1 MQLPPDRA
9 DHATA
14 RRGDPRSQPYVDT
27 ARPAARRRPSPP
39 SPDRSARRRPRLG
52 GSGASGRHRSR
63 LAHSSR
69 RQRGARAH
77 RCRVPTAAGYHDRVP
92 SGPEIDV
99 PNGPRG
105 VRPMAS
111 LKGPFGNGPGI
122 PWGRQWTKTEGIL
135 EEERDTTMTV
145 RLRSL
150 GVVLAVFGLAFLA
163 GGAYTFYRTQEGAR
177 SLQAFSAAQQIKLSY
192 NEQGQLVDR
201 GKT

>member
-27 ARPAARRRPSPP
+27 DQPAARRRPSPP
-39 SPDRSARRRPRLG
+39 SPDRSARRRPRPG

-63 LAHSSR
+63 LSRSSR

-92 SGPEIDV
+92 SGPEIEV

-111 LKGPFGNGPGI
+111 LNGPFGNGGSAWLTPTVDAD
-122 PWGRQWTKTEGIL
+122 RSRSTVV
-135 EEERDTTMTV
+135 ERDTTMTGP
-145 RLRSL
+145 LRIL
-150 GVVLAVFGLAFLA
+150 GVVLAVFGLEFLD
-163 GGAYTFYRTQEGAR
+163 GGACTFYR
-177 SLQAFSAAQQIKLSY
+177 S
-192 NEQGQLVDR
+192 
-201 GKT
+201 